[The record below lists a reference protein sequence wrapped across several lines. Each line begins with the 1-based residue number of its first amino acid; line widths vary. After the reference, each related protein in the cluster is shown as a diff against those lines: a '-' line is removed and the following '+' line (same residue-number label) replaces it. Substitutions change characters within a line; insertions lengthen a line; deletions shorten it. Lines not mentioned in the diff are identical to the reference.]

1 MSLRTAA
8 ALSLATLSLGV
19 QANCNISVDAS
30 DAMKYSTNT
39 LSVPSSCKEVTLT
52 LNHTGSLPAAA
63 MGHNVVIAKTA
74 DLQPVATE
82 GMSAGLAN
90 NYVKPGDQRVIAHTK
105 IVGGGESTKVT
116 FSTANMK
123 AGGDYSFFCSFPGH
137 WAIMKGKFEFK

>member
-63 MGHNVVIAKTA
+63 MGHNVVITKTA

-90 NYVKPGDQRVIAHTK
+90 NYVKPGDQRVLAHTK

-137 WAIMKGKFEFK
+137 WAIMKGKFEV

>member
-1 MSLRTAA
+1 MFLRIAA
-8 ALSLATLSLGV
+8 FGLATFSLGA
-19 QANCNISVDAS
+19 QANCNISVDAT
-30 DAMKYSTNT
+30 DAMKYSSNT

-63 MGHNVVIAKTA
+63 MGHNVVITKTS
-74 DLQPVATE
+74 DIQPVATE

-90 NYVKPGDQRVIAHTK
+90 NYIKPNDSRVLAHTK
-105 IVGGGESTKVT
+105 VIGGGESTTIT

-137 WAIMKGKFEFK
+137 WAIMKGKFEFT

>member
-1 MSLRTAA
+1 
-8 ALSLATLSLGV
+8 
-19 QANCNISVDAS
+19 
-30 DAMKYSTNT
+30 
-39 LSVPSSCKEVTLT
+39 
-52 LNHTGSLPAAA
+52 
-63 MGHNVVIAKTA
+63 MGHNVVITKTA

-90 NYVKPGDQRVIAHTK
+90 NYVKPGDQRVLAHTK
-105 IVGGGESTKVT
+105 IVGGGESTEVT